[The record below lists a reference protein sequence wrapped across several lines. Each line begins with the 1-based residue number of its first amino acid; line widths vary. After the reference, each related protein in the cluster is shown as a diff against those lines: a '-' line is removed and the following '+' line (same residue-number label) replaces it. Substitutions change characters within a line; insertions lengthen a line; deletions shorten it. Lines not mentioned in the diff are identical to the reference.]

1 MSKIV
6 KNLLE
11 NVAWL
16 DELSSVLTVFFVLL
30 FIVIVVGVM
39 RWKKEQVEEYKNIP
53 LSDNESDI
61 IN

>member
-61 IN
+61 IH